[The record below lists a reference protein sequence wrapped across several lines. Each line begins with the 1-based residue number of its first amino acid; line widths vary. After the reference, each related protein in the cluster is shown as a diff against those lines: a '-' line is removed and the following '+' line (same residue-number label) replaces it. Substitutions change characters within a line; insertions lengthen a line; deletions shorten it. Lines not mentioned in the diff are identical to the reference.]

1 MNYRSLVPYII
12 RRFIKK
18 KAGIPDTWNT
28 LIKLKKE
35 HNFYPKII
43 FDVGAYKGEWTKM
56 CSKIFPNCQYFLF
69 EPQKELN
76 LLLENPLPKNITYEN
91 ILLGKKDNKKVNF
104 YENET
109 SSSVL
114 KFGNHNNPTFK
125 KTMSLDTFVKNQNI
139 PDIDIL
145 KIDVQ
150 GYELEVLKGSLL
162 SLETIQFLI
171 VEVSFLEIYDNAPLA
186 NEIIQFLNTQNFQI
200 FDIVDFKLRPLD
212 RILFQVDMFFIKKD
226 SIIIENKKYY

>member
-1 MNYRSLVPYII
+1 MSYKSFVPYIV
-12 RRFIKK
+12 RRFLKK
-18 KAGIPDTWNT
+18 KFGVPDTWNT
-28 LIKLKKE
+28 LYKLKKE
-35 HNFYPKII
+35 HNFNPKII

-56 CSKIFPNCQYFLF
+56 CTKIFSEAKYYLF
-69 EPQKELN
+69 EPQNKLD
-76 LLLENPLPKNITYEN
+76 LLLKKPFPNNIIYEN
-91 ILLGKKDNKKVNF
+91 VLLGEKDGADVDF
-104 YENET
+104 YENKT

-114 KFGNHNNPTFK
+114 RFGNHNNPVSK
-125 KTMSLDTFVKNQNI
+125 KTTSLDTFTFKEKI
-139 PDIDIL
+139 STIDIL

-150 GYELEVLKGSLL
+150 GYELEVLKGAIL
-162 SLETIQFLI
+162 SLENTHFLI
-171 VEVSFLEIYDNAPLA
+171 VEVSFLEIYENAPLA